1 MLPANMM
8 EMMLTPRRQNRSGVD
23 ILNQKKF
30 HMPTAY
36 TILFLLLIL
45 VAAATW
51 IIPAG
56 SYDYVDGVPVAGTYH
71 TVEQNPQGVGDV
83 LKAAFSGFYDAVDV
97 CIFILMVG
105 GFLGVVM
112 KTGAVDA
119 GVGNVIRLLGGREKW
134 LIPILMLLFGLGGT
148 TYGMWEET
156 MAFYPLLIPV
166 FLAAGYDAVVGI
178 SVILLGAGAG
188 VIASTVNPFATGI
201 AAGFAGVSLG
211 EGIVLRLLEWV
222 AFEAAAI
229 WFVMAYAAKVKK
241 NPSKSVVG
249 VGAGKIQVSMDQQV
263 PFTAKRK
270 VIMALFTLT
279 FLIMVYAVV
288 PFDEMGL
295 SLPALGWWFPELSA
309 LFLVA
314 GVVIGLIDRMSEE
327 ELVETYVAGCA
338 DLLGVAFI
346 IGISRGITVLMN
358 DGAITDTV
366 LHWGEQALSG
376 AGAIS
381 FTLLVFALYLPLTI
395 LIPSSSGL
403 ATLSIPIVAPLGKF
417 AGVGGDLVVTAFQSA
432 SGLYAVVPFDEMG
445 LSLPALGWWF
455 PELSALFLVAGVVIG
470 LIDRMSEEE
479 LVETYV
485 AGCADLLGV
494 AFIIGISR
502 GITVLMNDGAIT
514 DTVLHWGEQALSGA
528 GAISFTLLVFALY
541 LPLTILIPSSSG
553 LATLSIP
560 IVAPLGKF
568 AGVGGDLVVTAFQ
581 SASGLVNII
590 TPTAAV
596 VMGALAL
603 GHVPYD
609 RWVKYVWKLILW
621 FLLLALAFLVAGVL
635 LG

>member
-1 MLPANMM
+1 MV
-8 EMMLTPRRQNRSGVD
+8 R
-23 ILNQKKF
+23 
-30 HMPTAY
+30 
-36 TILFLLLIL
+36 
-45 VAAATW
+45 
-51 IIPAG
+51 
-56 SYDYVDGVPVAGTYH
+56 DGG
-71 TVEQNPQGVGDV
+71 
-83 LKAAFSGFYDAVDV
+83 
-97 CIFILMVG
+97 
-105 GFLGVVM
+105 
-112 KTGAVDA
+112 
-119 GVGNVIRLLGGREKW
+119 RLL
-134 LIPILMLLFGLGGT
+134 
-148 TYGMWEET
+148 
-156 MAFYPLLIPV
+156 
-166 FLAAGYDAVVGI
+166 
-178 SVILLGAGAG
+178 AGAG

-295 SLPALGWWFPELSA
+295 PLPTLGWWFPELSA

-327 ELVETYVAGCA
+327 ELVE
-338 DLLGVAFI
+338 I
-346 IGISRGITVLMN
+346 
-358 DGAITDTV
+358 
-366 LHWGEQALSG
+366 
-376 AGAIS
+376 
-381 FTLLVFALYLPLTI
+381 
-395 LIPSSSGL
+395 
-403 ATLSIPIVAPLGKF
+403 
-417 AGVGGDLVVTAFQSA
+417 
-432 SGLYAVVPFDEMG
+432 
-445 LSLPALGWWF
+445 
-455 PELSALFLVAGVVIG
+455 
-470 LIDRMSEEE
+470 
-479 LVETYV
+479 YV